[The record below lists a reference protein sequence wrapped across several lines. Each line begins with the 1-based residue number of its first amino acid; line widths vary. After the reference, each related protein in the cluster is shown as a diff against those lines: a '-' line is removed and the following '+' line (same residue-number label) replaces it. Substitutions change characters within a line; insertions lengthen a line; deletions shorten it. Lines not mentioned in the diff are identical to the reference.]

1 MNRLLKLLLPVLIL
15 AVGFGVFQYLK
26 QTRPDRPVTETR
38 ERVWRVALEPVE
50 PRALAPMLELYG
62 QVENPD
68 LLRAAASAS
77 AQVARV
83 LVREGERVVPGQ
95 LLLEL
100 DPRDLVSGLA
110 RTGAQVAEL
119 EAQLESERNGQE
131 SDRAALEQERRLL
144 ELSEDAVARAKSL
157 TRRQVGSQNDLDLA
171 EQDLAR
177 QRLAVSE
184 RSMRIA
190 DYPARRRALEA
201 RLQQARAEYEEARLA
216 FARSRVVAPY
226 AGVVSAVEVAVGDQV
241 KTDEVL
247 LSLYPLAGL
256 EVRARIPAPYQAE
269 LAAALRNAGSLPAS
283 ALVDGGRVGLVL
295 ERLAGEADPSGID
308 GLFTL
313 TEGAEWLRIGQMLT
327 LRLERPLRESV
338 VAVPFA
344 AVYGGNRVYTFVD
357 GRMRAVAVRTLG
369 SWFAPDGE
377 ERLLVAAPELV
388 SGDPLVVTHMP
399 NAVDGLRVEAH
410 Q

>member
-77 AQVARV
+77 ARVARV

-100 DPRDLVSGLA
+100 DPRDLVPALA

-131 SDRAALEQERRLL
+131 SDQAALEQERRLL

-157 TRRQVGSQNDLDLA
+157 TRRQVGSQNDLDIA

-177 QRLAVSE
+177 QRLAVST

-216 FARSRVVAPY
+216 FARSRVLAPY

-269 LAAALRNAGSLPAS
+269 LAAALRAAGSLPAS

-313 TEGAEWLRIGQMLT
+313 TEGAEWLRVGQMLT
-327 LRLERPLRESV
+327 LRLDRPVRESV

-369 SWFAPDGE
+369 TWFAPDGE
-377 ERLLVAAPELV
+377 ERLLVAAPELTA
-388 SGDPLVVTHMP
+388 GDPLVVTHMP

>member
-1 MNRLLKLLLPVLIL
+1 MFKLLLPVLIL

-26 QTRPDRPVTETR
+26 QTRPDRPVSEAR
-38 ERVWRVALEPVE
+38 ERVWRVAIEPVE

-68 LLRAAASAS
+68 LLRAAASTS
-77 AQVARV
+77 ARVARV
-83 LVREGERVVPGQ
+83 LVREGARVEAGQ

-100 DPRDLVSGLA
+100 DPRDLVPALA

-131 SDRAALEQERRLL
+131 SDQAALAQEQRLL
-144 ELSEDAVARAKSL
+144 DLSADAVARAKSL

-177 QRLAVSE
+177 QRLAVST

-216 FARSRVVAPY
+216 FERSRVIAPY
-226 AGVVSAVEVAVGDQV
+226 AGVVSAVEVAAGDQV
-241 KTDEVL
+241 KDDEVL

-256 EVRARIPAPYQAE
+256 EVRSRIPAPYQAE
-269 LAAALRNAGSLPAS
+269 LAAALRASGSLPAT
-283 ALVDGGRVGLVL
+283 AQVDGGRVGLVL

-308 GLFTL
+308 GLFVL

-327 LRLERPLRESV
+327 LRLQRPVRESV

-344 AVYGGNRVYTFVD
+344 AVYGGNRVYEFID
-357 GRMRAVAVRTLG
+357 GRMRAVMVRTLG

-377 ERLLVAAPELV
+377 ERLLVAAPELAA
-388 SGDPLVVTHMP
+388 GDQLVVTHMP
-399 NAVDGLRVEAH
+399 NAVDGLRVEAG

>member
-38 ERVWRVALEPVE
+38 ERVWRVALEPLE

-77 AQVARV
+77 ARVARV

-100 DPRDLVSGLA
+100 DPRDLVPALA

-131 SDRAALEQERRLL
+131 SDQAALEQERRLL

-157 TRRQVGSQNDLDLA
+157 TRRQVGSQNDLDIA

-388 SGDPLVVTHMP
+388 SGDQLVVTHMP

>member
-1 MNRLLKLLLPVLIL
+1 VNRLLKLLLPVLIL

-38 ERVWRVALEPVE
+38 ERVWRVALEPLE

-77 AQVARV
+77 ARVARV

-100 DPRDLVSGLA
+100 DPRDLVPALA

-131 SDRAALEQERRLL
+131 SDQAALEQERRLL

-157 TRRQVGSQNDLDLA
+157 TRRQVGSQNDLDIA

-388 SGDPLVVTHMP
+388 SGDQLVVTHMP

>member
-131 SDRAALEQERRLL
+131 SDQAALEQERRLL

>member
-38 ERVWRVALEPVE
+38 ERIWRVALEPLE

-77 AQVARV
+77 ARVARV

-100 DPRDLVSGLA
+100 DPRDLVPALA

-131 SDRAALEQERRLL
+131 SDQAALEQEHRLL

-157 TRRQVGSQNDLDLA
+157 TRRQVGSQNDLDIA

-388 SGDPLVVTHMP
+388 SGDQLVVTHMP

>member
-1 MNRLLKLLLPVLIL
+1 MLKLLLPVLIL

-38 ERVWRVALEPVE
+38 ERIWRVALEPLE

-77 AQVARV
+77 ARVARV

-100 DPRDLVSGLA
+100 DPRDLVPALA

-131 SDRAALEQERRLL
+131 SDQAALEQEHRLL

-157 TRRQVGSQNDLDLA
+157 TRRQVGSQNDLDIA

-388 SGDPLVVTHMP
+388 SGDQLVVTHMP